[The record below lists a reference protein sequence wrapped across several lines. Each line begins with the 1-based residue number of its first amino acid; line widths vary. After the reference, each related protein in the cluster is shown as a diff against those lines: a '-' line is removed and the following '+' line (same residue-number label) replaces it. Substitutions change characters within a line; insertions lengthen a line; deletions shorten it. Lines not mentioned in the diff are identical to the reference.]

1 MKLKK
6 QRILIT
12 GLPVVIV
19 MLCTISLFSRQF
31 DFIPIDI
38 KKVSSYD
45 SDRVVFQHV
54 EKFLDI
60 SLDNSY
66 ETLLV
71 IKDRKMFL
79 LSDGYDN
86 PYDAKVKRWKA
97 QMQNEYGEN
106 EYDLVWTNKIN
117 TKPDYIEIWD
127 RKTPIMK
134 NANEEFVS
142 SNFGTFY
149 KSIRD
154 KFIKEHVDK
163 FHQILRNRREA
174 DIFVDRKALPRPI
187 YIEDMN
193 KFVDKYY
200 TFVKAHAFDGTLYS
214 CEDADGDGVTETFI
228 VSAKD
233 GFNWGYKSGPDL
245 IFIFKNTDKDIETL
259 IGKLANEVV
268 FGNVEEEK
276 DMIETFPK
284 EKDINDMIKWIT
296 PKDPNEKIR

>member
-6 QRILIT
+6 QRIFIT
-12 GLPVVIV
+12 GLLIVIV

-31 DFIPIDI
+31 DFTPINLM
-38 KKVSSYD
+38 KVSSYD
-45 SDRVVFQHV
+45 NDRVVFQHI

-60 SLDNSY
+60 TKDNSY

-79 LSDGYDN
+79 LTDGYDDL
-86 PYDAKVKRWKA
+86 YEAKVRRWKA
-97 QMQNEYGEN
+97 SMQNEYGEN
-106 EYDLVWTNKIN
+106 EYDLVWINKIN

-127 RKTPIMK
+127 RKVPVMK

-142 SNFGTFY
+142 TNFGTFY

-154 KFIKEHVDK
+154 KFIREHVDK
-163 FHQILRNRREA
+163 FHQIMRNRREA
-174 DIFVDRKALPRPI
+174 NFYVDRKALPRPI

-193 KFVDKYY
+193 KYVDKYY
-200 TFVKAHAFDGTLYS
+200 TFVKARAFDGTLYS

-228 VSAKD
+228 VTAKD
-233 GFNWGYKSGPDL
+233 GFNWGYKSGADL

-268 FGNVEEEK
+268 FGNVDDEK

-296 PKDPNEKIR
+296 PKDPNVK

>member
-6 QRILIT
+6 QRIFIT
-12 GLPVVIV
+12 GLLVVIV
-19 MLCTISLFSRQF
+19 ISCTISLFSRQF

-38 KKVSSYD
+38 KKISSYD

-54 EKFLDI
+54 EKFFDVAK
-60 SLDNSY
+60 DNSY
-66 ETLLV
+66 ETLMV
-71 IKDRKMFL
+71 IKDRKTFL
-79 LSDGYDN
+79 LVDGYDDPN
-86 PYDAKVKRWKA
+86 DAKVRRWKA

-127 RKTPIMK
+127 RKVMVMK

-174 DIFVDRKALPRPI
+174 DIYVDRKALPRPI

-193 KFVDKYY
+193 KYADKYY
-200 TFVKAHAFDGTLYS
+200 TFVKARAFDGTQYS
-214 CEDADGDGVTETFI
+214 CEDADGDGVTETFM

-245 IFIFKNTDKDIETL
+245 IFIIKNTDKDIETL

-268 FGNVEEEK
+268 FGSVEDEK

-284 EKDINDMIKWIT
+284 EKDINDMIKWVT